1 MVKDIEKLGAKLN
14 RALFAWPREGY
25 CLRNGKVEVCL
36 SRTIYDPRS
45 AVSQR
50 CLEEFWSPRVRPL
63 RMIPRQ
69 RLPRPCPAP
78 WRRCRKPGTGAHD
91 STVLRGLLQAYNFS
105 GALPAGVAR
114 VNNTFGNYGQGQN
127 TVFF

>member
-45 AVSQR
+45 AVSKR
-50 CLEEFWSPRVRPL
+50 CPNAIR
-63 RMIPRQ
+63 
-69 RLPRPCPAP
+69 ADYG
-78 WRRCRKPGTGAHD
+78 RRRD
-91 STVLRGLLQAYNFS
+91 
-105 GALPAGVAR
+105 ALK
-114 VNNTFGNYGQGQN
+114 
-127 TVFF
+127 